1 MVGMDWRESSAGV
14 EALLQCSFDSLASL
28 WLSTDTTVG
37 GFGWNAQRIG
47 NYLCFVC
54 PMQAMNCIEFA
65 QYNQP
70 SGALSGSRQG
80 SQSDLDVPA
89 CRNYP
94 NH

>member
-1 MVGMDWRESSAGV
+1 MVGMDWRESCAGV

-28 WLSTDTTVG
+28 WLSTDTAVG

-70 SGALSGSRQG
+70 SGALSSSRQG
-80 SQSDLDVPA
+80 SQSDLDVPD
-89 CRNYP
+89 RRDDP
-94 NH
+94 NR